1 MAIPSRQ
8 IGWGTEEN
16 LLWQISKQ
24 IDYLTKVAYNA
35 SNIQVPSSNIVS
47 SKVDTNQTITAGSD
61 TVINFTSVNDPQGW
75 FNNSTH
81 KFQPTIEGYYNI
93 SYSVLWG
100 TGTVTGEEQMNTQIE
115 LNGTTQLYINQSVVN
130 TDVPFTQSGTV
141 IVYLNGTTDYV
152 DVTGYTSSTSGS
164 QIITG
169 GNGTLFNASLI

>member
-1 MAIPSRQ
+1 MAIPNRQ

-24 IDYLTKVAYNA
+24 LEYLTKVTYNA
-35 SNIQVPSSNIVS
+35 GNIQVPSSNIVTA
-47 SKVDTNQTITAGSD
+47 KLATNQTITSSD
-61 TVINFTSVNDPQGW
+61 TVINYTSTDDPQGW

-100 TGTVTGEEQMNTQIE
+100 TGTVTGGEQMNTQIH
-115 LNGTTQLYINQSVVN
+115 LNGSTQLYISQTVVN
-130 TDVPFTQSGTV
+130 TAVPFTQSGSV
-141 IVYLNGTTDYV
+141 VVYLNGTTDYITI
-152 DVTGYTSSTSGS
+152 TGYSSSTSGS
-164 QIITG
+164 QTVQA

>member
-1 MAIPSRQ
+1 MSIPNRQ

-24 IDYLTKVAYNA
+24 LEYLTKVTYNA
-35 SNIQVPSSNIVS
+35 GNIQVPSSNIVTA
-47 SKVDTNQTITAGSD
+47 KLATNQTITSSD
-61 TVINFTSVNDPQGW
+61 TVINYTSTDDPQGW

-100 TGTVTGEEQMNTQIE
+100 TGTVTGGEQMNTQIH
-115 LNGTTQLYINQSVVN
+115 LNGSTQLYISQSIVN
-130 TDVPFTQSGTV
+130 TAVPFTQSGSV
-141 IVYLNGTTDYV
+141 VVYLNGTTDYITI
-152 DVTGYTSSTSGS
+152 TGYSSSTSGS
-164 QIITG
+164 QTIQA

>member
-1 MAIPSRQ
+1 MAIPNRQ

-24 IDYLTKVAYNA
+24 LEYLTKVTYNA
-35 SNIQVPSSNIVS
+35 GNIQVPSSNIVTA
-47 SKVDTNQTITAGSD
+47 KLATNQTITSSD
-61 TVINFTSVNDPQGW
+61 TVINYASTDDPQGW

-100 TGTVTGEEQMNTQIE
+100 TGTVTGGEQMNTQIH
-115 LNGTTQLYINQSVVN
+115 LNGSTQLYISQTVVN
-130 TDVPFTQSGTV
+130 TAVPFTQSGSV
-141 IVYLNGTTDYV
+141 VVYLNGTTDYITI
-152 DVTGYTSSTSGS
+152 TGYSSSTSGS
-164 QIITG
+164 QTVQA

>member
-1 MAIPSRQ
+1 MSIPSRQ

-35 SNIQVPSSNIVS
+35 GNIQVPSSNIVS
-47 SKVDTNQTITAGSD
+47 SKLVTNQTITAGSD

-100 TGTVTGEEQMNTQIE
+100 TGTITAGEQVNTQIH
-115 LNGTTQLYINQSVVN
+115 LNGSGQLFINQSVVN
-130 TDVPFTQSGTV
+130 TSANLTQSGTV
-141 IVYLNGTTDYV
+141 IVYLNGATDYITI
-152 DVTGYTSSTSGS
+152 TGYTSSTSGS
-164 QIITG
+164 QTIQA